1 MKTVIVPKSCQ
12 SKTVPYPVQENGNHA
27 SAIVC
32 ISPVGISCKPLFT
45 VPRAALDPQIY
56 DDLPLDSFEVV
67 HTDSGYVNT
76 AVFSYWLTNIF
87 IPTLREKREQYNYHG
102 KSVLILDGFV
112 GHTNALDQIDLDDE
126 NLIIHYLVPH
136 TSDMLQQLD
145 VGVFGSMK
153 RFMSNCKNIGDVS
166 YQTKQLFKIH
176 QSLYQA
182 CSPANC
188 KTAFAA
194 TGIVTKPEKIGDI
207 TKEIAHFDF
216 RKSIKVRY
224 YEIPYMSQ
232 IARYGGQLT
241 NIQRYI
247 YLSSLYPVLETT
259 ARTHLADFETKRK

>member
-1 MKTVIVPKSCQ
+1 M
-12 SKTVPYPVQENGNHA
+12 
-27 SAIVC
+27 
-32 ISPVGISCKPLFT
+32 
-45 VPRAALDPQIY
+45 DPQIY
-56 DDLPLDSFEVV
+56 DHLPLDSFEAVR
-67 HTDSGYVNT
+67 TDSGYVNT

-182 CSPANC
+182 CGVNKLLSTIM
-188 KTAFAA
+188 KK
-194 TGIVTKPEKIGDI
+194 GIQCCIISTI
-207 TKEIAHFDF
+207 
-216 RKSIKVRY
+216 
-224 YEIPYMSQ
+224 
-232 IARYGGQLT
+232 
-241 NIQRYI
+241 
-247 YLSSLYPVLETT
+247 
-259 ARTHLADFETKRK
+259 